1 MEVIKKLNKE
11 PGIERMKRIERR
23 IEFNELAKSLNIN
36 LRTKSKKTILCIVE
50 YISDGKKLKAY

>member
-1 MEVIKKLNKE
+1 MEVIKKLNEE

-23 IEFNELAKSLNIN
+23 IEVNELAKSLNIN

-50 YISDGKKLKAY
+50 YISDGKKIKVY